1 MNGQDYGEQGFPS
14 SVTEG
19 QRVRQTTASAAEE
32 CVATDKYF
40 KTGIYCCSPVSWYI
54 DNSSSDIYY
63 ATFGS

>member
-40 KTGIYCCSPVSWYI
+40 KTGIYCCSPVSW
-54 DNSSSDIYY
+54 
-63 ATFGS
+63 